1 MNYRNTFI
9 VAACAAS
16 TCLFN
21 SLSAFGVEAETI
33 EAIEVVGHHNSLLI
47 TAEVDLSQSST
58 PDMRGQLQT
67 LPGLHINGNGAI
79 SGVLQY
85 RGLFGDRIRINID
98 GAEIA
103 GAGPNA
109 MDSPLSH
116 VMATLYQQVTLH
128 QGIAPVSVGAETI
141 AGALEVDEYQFAM
154 NSQDTWQTQGLIRS
168 LQQWIRLRL
177 FQSIRLGSDLPTGNH
192 RSTGNRPSQGHQP
205 KHGRRNR
212 TCSFEVD

>member
-9 VAACAAS
+9 VAACAAT

-47 TAEVDLSQSST
+47 TAEIDLSQSST

-85 RGLFGDRIRINID
+85 RGLFPWNI
-98 GAEIA
+98 
-103 GAGPNA
+103 
-109 MDSPLSH
+109 
-116 VMATLYQQVTLH
+116 
-128 QGIAPVSVGAETI
+128 
-141 AGALEVDEYQFAM
+141 
-154 NSQDTWQTQGLIRS
+154 
-168 LQQWIRLRL
+168 
-177 FQSIRLGSDLPTGNH
+177 
-192 RSTGNRPSQGHQP
+192 
-205 KHGRRNR
+205 
-212 TCSFEVD
+212 